1 MIKVV
6 IDTNVYISGTFW
18 TGKPK
23 RVINMAKRGEF
34 DVITSEELLE
44 ELKDVLTRE
53 DKNFKISEK
62 EADKIIENIRSYAK
76 LVKSTQK
83 VTVCRDTKDNM
94 VIECAIEGGADYILS
109 GDPDLKVLGE
119 YQEIQIVSPG
129 EFLEINI

>member
-34 DVITSEELLE
+34 DVITSQGLLE

-53 DKNFKISEK
+53 DKDFKLSEQ
-62 EADKIIENIRSYAK
+62 EADKIIENIRGYAQIMK
-76 LVKSTQK
+76 PAQK

-94 VIECAIEGGADYILS
+94 VIECAIEGEADYILS

-119 YQEIQIVSPG
+119 YRKIQIVSPG
-129 EFLEINI
+129 EFLEML